1 MKIRIIQD
9 FKTVRGELKTGE
21 ILDVKPSVAERWVKE
36 GKAIYLKIVGIKET
50 K

>member
-1 MKIRIIQD
+1 MKIRITRD
-9 FKTVRGELKTGE
+9 FKTTKGELKTGQ
-21 ILDVKPSVAERWVKE
+21 ILDVKPSVADKWVEE